1 MKRKI
6 IYTLV
11 LTLTL
16 TIVNLVAQP
25 IDKEKTDLMA
35 KNCYVALTHENAG
48 VVESAIFLSMQFKNR
63 FPSLD
68 DNEFIEVLND
78 IAKNSNSPVV
88 SYKAQLARTYFKNID
103 LFTNI
108 EVKSI
113 KSENLVYEQ
122 IANKINSIM
131 LANVN

>member
-1 MKRKI
+1 MKNKI

-25 IDKEKTDLMA
+25 IEEEKTDLMA

-68 DNEFIEVLND
+68 DNEFIEILGD

-108 EVKSI
+108 EVTSI